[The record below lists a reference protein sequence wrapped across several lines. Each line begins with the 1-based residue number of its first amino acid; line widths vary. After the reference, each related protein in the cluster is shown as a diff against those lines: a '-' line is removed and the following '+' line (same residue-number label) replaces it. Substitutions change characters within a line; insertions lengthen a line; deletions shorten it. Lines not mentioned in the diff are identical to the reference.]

1 MNPPHTLVSCVHIM
15 QPVEFAKKRLASG
28 ELQLKD
34 IPYMQRPGGKP
45 DDSDLKPAG
54 FKWPWQK

>member
-1 MNPPHTLVSCVHIM
+1 M